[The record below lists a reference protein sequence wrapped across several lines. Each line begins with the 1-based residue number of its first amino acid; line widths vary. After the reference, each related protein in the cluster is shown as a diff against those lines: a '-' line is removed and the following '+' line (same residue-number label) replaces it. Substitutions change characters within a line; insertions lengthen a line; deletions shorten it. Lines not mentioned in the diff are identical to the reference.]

1 VTKPLSPSPA
11 SGSDQ
16 PISATP
22 DGGTR
27 VVRFRDPHA
36 ALGRAV
42 MQLMGK
48 PGFARLRF
56 GSWSRILI
64 GQINREHYFFL
75 ERAGQMVGF
84 AGWSRS
90 SEELADAW
98 VAGEGD
104 LSPAEART
112 GDCIIVNAWQSDDA
126 EAQAEM
132 VRQMRLIAHDIRLV
146 YGRRS
151 YSDGRDRFIKMPM
164 SRFVARHI
172 SRGRQTPASPAQT
185 EEREES

>member
-1 VTKPLSPSPA
+1 MTQTSSISPA
-11 SGSDQ
+11 PGEDQ
-16 PISATP
+16 PNSAAP
-22 DGGTR
+22 RGAR

-42 MQLMGK
+42 LQLMGK

-56 GSWSRILI
+56 GSWSRILV
-64 GQINREHYFFL
+64 GQINRGHYFFL
-75 ERAGQMVGF
+75 ERQGQMVGF

-90 SEELADAW
+90 SEARADAW

-104 LSPAEART
+104 LSPEEART
-112 GDCIIVNAWQSDDA
+112 GDCIIVNAWQSDDD

-132 VRQMRLIAHDIRLV
+132 VRQMRLVARDIRLV

-151 YSDGRDRFIKMPM
+151 YPDGRDRFIKMPM

-172 SRGRQTPASPAQT
+172 ARGGDGTGPGAQSKEPEAS
-185 EEREES
+185 

>member
-1 VTKPLSPSPA
+1 M
-11 SGSDQ
+11 
-16 PISATP
+16 
-22 DGGTR
+22 
-27 VVRFRDPHA
+27 RFRDPHA

-48 PGFARLRF
+48 PGFGQLRF
-56 GSWSRILI
+56 GSWSRILV

-75 ERAGQMVGF
+75 ERAGKIVGF

-90 SEELADAW
+90 SEAGADTW

-104 LSPAEART
+104 LSPDEVMT
-112 GDCIIVNAWQSDDA
+112 GDCIIVNVWQSDDPQ
-126 EAQAEM
+126 AQAEM

-151 YSDGRDRFIKMPM
+151 YGDGRDRFIKMPI
-164 SRFVARHI
+164 SRFLARHI
-172 SRGRQTPASPAQT
+172 ARGASEKMADDSNKEGPT
-185 EEREES
+185 VLL

>member
-1 VTKPLSPSPA
+1 MSQMPPDPGA
-11 SGSDQ
+11 DQ
-16 PISATP
+16 PNSAA
-22 DGGTR
+22 DAQTR

-56 GSWSRILI
+56 GSWSRILV
-64 GQINREHYFFL
+64 GQINRGHYFFL
-75 ERAGQMVGF
+75 ERGGQMVGF

-90 SEELADAW
+90 SEARADAW

-104 LSPAEART
+104 LSPQEALT
-112 GDCIIVNAWQSDDA
+112 GDCIIVNAWQSDDDA
-126 EAQAEM
+126 AQAEM
-132 VRQMRLIAHDIRLV
+132 VRQMRLIARDIRLV

-151 YSDGRDRFIKMPM
+151 YPDGRDRFIKMPM

-172 SRGRQTPASPAQT
+172 ARGQQEAGSKASA
-185 EEREES
+185 EEDKTS

>member
-1 VTKPLSPSPA
+1 MTQTPGISLPS
-11 SGSDQ
+11 GEDQ
-16 PISATP
+16 PNSATP
-22 DGGTR
+22 KGAR

-42 MQLMGK
+42 LQLMGK

-56 GSWSRILI
+56 GSWSRILV
-64 GQINREHYFFL
+64 GQINRGHYFFL
-75 ERAGQMVGF
+75 EREGQMVGF

-90 SEELADAW
+90 SEVRADAW

-104 LSPAEART
+104 LAPEEART

-132 VRQMRLIAHDIRLV
+132 VRQMRLVAHDIRLV

-151 YSDGRDRFIKMPM
+151 YPDGRDRFIKMPM

-172 SRGRQTPASPAQT
+172 ARGQQDAGSKARA
-185 EEREES
+185 EEATTS